1 MTIVPDAAIQS
12 VAERVKAAESA
23 HRLAHP
29 GPEPGN
35 YDPADGAN
43 AYVLIPPIPNI
54 TGGLHIGHAVSFV
67 IQDTLA
73 RRARGRGRNVLFPV
87 GTDHAGLT
95 GQVVAERRLA
105 ERGESRHD
113 LGREGFAAYMAE
125 WAREHTDLVIRQ
137 SASLGVAAD
146 WDHRVS
152 TLDDA
157 HSRETARAFRKLV
170 ETDLVYRAR
179 AITSWCVQC
188 ESCVSVAE
196 IRRDER
202 HLDVFRFAAYTTS
215 GLRLEIATLSPEVIV
230 GAVAVGVPA
239 DHPQAAEL
247 SGAKIELPLTGRLV
261 PVIDVARNEEPLERT
276 ARLIV
281 PAYNAADLD
290 LAAEEG
296 LAVPEIFD
304 TRGRI
309 ISSDPR
315 WNGKSGPACRELM
328 LTELAELSLLL
339 TGGTILRGLALHGL
353 CGSSVIPRLCSQ
365 WYLRAEALYGE
376 TLAGLADPELRF
388 NLEKWRA
395 RCEDWVHATI
405 GEASKAP
412 RWWEG
417 ACLALVQGHDSN
429 RDWIL
434 SRQNWWG
441 QQIPA
446 WECAR
451 CGSGGAL
458 AEDEPLPAACRSCG
472 QADPTRSTDVF
483 DVWFYGAV
491 FSVGTSPTTGTSFG
505 ELIVIGHDI
514 LEFWVPAQTMLCKHL
529 YGRLPFREVVVHG
542 LICDESGRKMS
553 KSLGNTVDLDDV
565 LARYGVESV
574 RAAVYLMLDDAAESE
589 TLAFGEGLLARAV
602 AAADTVLGFVRAA
615 ARAEVGAGSGPE
627 SGAGDEAAGAWIARV
642 QAALDEDDPGA
653 AYRELR
659 AGLDVWASA
668 SSVGI
673 NALSSAWARRAL
685 ETVAY
690 FHPLLVGSART
701 GA

>member
-1 MTIVPDAAIQS
+1 MTIAPHEAIRIA
-12 VAERVKAAESA
+12 AERVKGAEAA

-73 RRARGRGRNVLFPV
+73 RRARGRGRTVLFPV

-105 ERGESRHD
+105 ERGQSRHD
-113 LGREGFAAYMAE
+113 LGRDGFARYMTG
-125 WAREHTDLVIRQ
+125 WAQEHTDLVINQ

-152 TLDDA
+152 TLDEP
-157 HSRETARAFRKLV
+157 HSRETARAFRKLAQAG
-170 ETDLVYRAR
+170 LVYRTR

-202 HLDVFRFAAYTTS
+202 QLDVFRFSAYTTS

-247 SGAKIELPLTGRLV
+247 TGAKIELPLTGRLV
-261 PVIDVARNEEPLERT
+261 PVIDVAENQEPLERT

-290 LAAEEG
+290 LAREEG

-309 ISSDPR
+309 IATDPR
-315 WNGKSGPACRELM
+315 WNGKTGPACRELM

-339 TGGTILRGLALHGL
+339 TGGSILRGLALHGL

-365 WYLRAEALYGE
+365 WYLRAEALYDE
-376 TLAGLADPELRF
+376 TLAGLRDPELRF

-458 AEDEPLPAACRSCG
+458 DEDAPLLPAECEACG
-472 QADPTRSTDVF
+472 QPNPARSTDVF

-491 FSVGTSPTTGTSFG
+491 FSVGTSPAEGSSFG

-514 LEFWVPAQTMLCKHL
+514 LEFWVPAQTMLCRHL

-589 TLAFGEGLLARAV
+589 TLAFGEGLLGRAV
-602 AAADTVLGFVRAA
+602 GAADTVLGFVRAA
-615 ARAEVGAGSGPE
+615 ASAEAGAGRD
-627 SGAGDEAAGAWIARV
+627 ADAALDEATGAWITRV
-642 QAALDEDDPGA
+642 QAALDQDDPGA

-668 SSVGI
+668 TSVGAS
-673 NALSSAWARRAL
+673 ALSAAWARRAL

-701 GA
+701 LA